1 MASNRKW
8 TIEFDPAAQREL
20 AELDKPVARRISKF
34 LYERLGKLDDPRKIG
49 VRLQGTLSE
58 FWRYRVGDYRI
69 ICSLEHERL
78 VVLVLRIGHRR
89 EVYRR

>member
-1 MASNRKW
+1 RQL
-8 TIEFDPAAQREL
+8 D
-20 AELDKPVARRISKF
+20 ELDKTVARRISKF
-34 LYERLGKLDDPRKIG
+34 LYERIEKLDDPRQIG
-49 VRLQGTLSE
+49 ERLQGTLSD

-89 EVYRR
+89 EVYK